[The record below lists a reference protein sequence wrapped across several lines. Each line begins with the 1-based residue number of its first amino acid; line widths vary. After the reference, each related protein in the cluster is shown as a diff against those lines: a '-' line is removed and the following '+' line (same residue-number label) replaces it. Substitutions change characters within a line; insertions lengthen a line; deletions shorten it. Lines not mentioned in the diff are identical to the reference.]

1 MSDNLHDF
9 AFPPLTQRLHAL
21 LGILDKSEADA
32 GARKYDTAVLAHAR
46 LAPDMFPLYRQIH
59 VATDFA
65 KGCAARLAGMSVPKY
80 EDTETTFDEL
90 RTRIRKTLALIASV
104 SREQTADAHR
114 RRYLLKLGPN
124 EFDLSGL
131 EYVRD
136 VVFPHFYFHLTTAYA
151 ILRHNGVPL
160 GKLDFVG

>member
-1 MSDNLHDF
+1 MSENLQDF
-9 AFPPLTQRLHAL
+9 AFPPLIQRLNAL
-21 LGILDKSEADA
+21 LGILDKAEADA
-32 GARKYDTAVLAHAR
+32 AARKYDTTVLAHAR

-59 VATDFA
+59 LATDFA
-65 KGCAARLAGMSVPKY
+65 KGCAARLAGMTVPKY
-80 EDTETTFDEL
+80 EDTETTFDEF
-90 RTRIRKTLALIASV
+90 RTRIRKTLDLIANV
-104 SREQTADAHR
+104 HREQTADAHL
-114 RRYLLKLGPN
+114 RRYQLKLGAN
-124 EFDLSGL
+124 EIDLSGL